1 MKNVLFAFAI
11 PIAVLSGCKQ
21 QEHFVQQNML
31 YFDFEMDRAA
41 CETKAIQE
49 IGSSHKR
56 SAELAVHSFKISY
69 GRKDANASA
78 RARNYEACMLSK
90 GYRRVQL
97 SKCRDNK
104 IAKQFGVGPLSVNR
118 RVTLSSNSCTAEDK
132 KGRVIFSN
140 YHKRF
145 DGLSQR

>member
-21 QEHFVQQNML
+21 QEHFVQQDML
-31 YFDFEMDRAA
+31 YLDFEMDRAA

-49 IGSSHKR
+49 IDSSHKR
-56 SAELAVHSFKISY
+56 SAELAIHSFKISY

-78 RARNYEACMLSK
+78 RERNYEACMLSK
-90 GYRRVQL
+90 GYRRIQFP
-97 SKCRDNK
+97 KCPDSRT
-104 IAKQFGVGPLSVNR
+104 AKRYGVGPLSVNR
-118 RVTLSSNSCTAEDK
+118 RVTLSSNSCTTEDK

-145 DGLSQR
+145 EG